1 MTPPPTTSTPGHR
14 VLFPLLMALV
24 VLAPLPFAAQR
35 PWAWTLLAGWVGLM
49 LVAWAGLGW
58 AGLARAAIPTQ
69 RLLPILVPFT
79 LTLIWATLQTQS
91 WLPADWH
98 HPLWREAAAA
108 LGDNRLGAISADPTL
123 TWTAILRCLSFGG
136 VFWLAVQL
144 GRHRGRARQAVILI
158 AISATAQALYAIIL
172 QAIGSETILWFDK
185 WAYRG
190 DMTGSFVN
198 RNAFGAY
205 LGIGLLCCLG
215 LAIDHLP
222 RPGETRA
229 RLRARAWAEALL
241 LRALPWFGMAALLII
256 ALLGSHSRGALMATL
271 VAVPVLIALSAL
283 GRLVRRGMAL
293 LLLALGILIGGL
305 LLVQEGEVTLRRM
318 AETSDFAD
326 DRGQLYRL
334 TLDAIADAPWTGHGF
349 GAFAASFR
357 PYRDLTLPRPVV
369 YDFAHSI
376 PLELAMDLGIPAAL
390 LYGAALLALLARCVC
405 GVIERRRDQLYP
417 VLAIAVAVLLAI
429 HGLTDFSAQM
439 PAIAVTLA
447 LLLGIGH
454 AQSWPSTRLTASD
467 DADG

>member
-1 MTPPPTTSTPGHR
+1 MTATPGNR
-14 VLFPLLMALV
+14 ALFPALMALV

-35 PWAWTLLAGWVGLM
+35 PWAWTFLATLTGVLLVI
-49 LVAWAGLGW
+49 WAGLGW
-58 AGLARAAIPTQ
+58 VGWARAPISAR
-69 RLLPILVPFT
+69 RLGPILVPFA
-79 LTLIWATLQTQS
+79 LTMAWATIQTQS
-91 WLPADWH
+91 WVPTSWH
-98 HPLWREAAAA
+98 HPLWSEAAPV
-108 LGDNRLGAISADPTL
+108 LGTAGFGAISADPTL
-123 TWTAILRCLSFGG
+123 TWTAILRCMTFGA

-144 GRHRGRARQAVILI
+144 GRHRGRARQAVMLI
-158 AISATAQALYAIIL
+158 ALSTTAQAVYALIL
-172 QAIGSETILWFDK
+172 SAIGSETIWWFDK

-205 LGIGLLCCLG
+205 LGIGVLCCLG
-215 LAIDHLP
+215 LAIDRLP
-222 RPGETRA
+222 RPGDTQP
-229 RLRARAWAEALL
+229 RLRARAWTEALL
-241 LRALPWFGMAALLII
+241 LRALPWVGMASLLIL

-271 VAVPVLIALSAL
+271 LAIPVLIALSTL

-293 LLLALGILIGGL
+293 LLLALGLVLGGL
-305 LLVQEGEVTLRRM
+305 LLVQEGEVTLRRI

-390 LYGAALLALLARCVC
+390 LYGLALLAVLIRCVR
-405 GVIERRRDQLYP
+405 GVIDRRRDQLYP
-417 VLAIAVAVLLAI
+417 VLAIAVAILLAV

-447 LLLGIGH
+447 LLLGIGY
-454 AQSWPSTRLTASD
+454 AQSWPSARLTAD
-467 DADG
+467 DGADG

>member
-1 MTPPPTTSTPGHR
+1 MTTSPTTPGNR
-14 VLFPLLMALV
+14 VLFLLLMALV
-24 VLAPLPFAAQR
+24 VLAPIPFAAQR
-35 PWAWTLLAGWVGLM
+35 PWAWTLLACWVGLM
-49 LVAWAGLGW
+49 LVAWAGLGL
-58 AGLARAAIPTQ
+58 AGLARAAIPTR
-69 RLLPILVPFT
+69 RLLPVLVPFA
-79 LTLIWATLQTQS
+79 LTLIWAALQTQP

-98 HPLWREAAAA
+98 HPLWQEAASA
-108 LGDNRLGAISADPTL
+108 LGGKGAGAVSADPTL

-136 VFWLAVQL
+136 IFWLAAQL

-158 AISATAQALYAIIL
+158 ALAASAQALYAIIL

-215 LAIDHLP
+215 LAIDCLP
-222 RPGETRA
+222 RPGETQPRV
-229 RLRARAWAEALL
+229 RARAWTEALL
-241 LRALPWFGMAALLII
+241 LRALPWFGLAALLTI
-256 ALLGSHSRGALMATL
+256 ALLGSHSRGALLATL
-271 VAVPVLIALSAL
+271 VAVPLLIILSAL

-293 LLLALGILIGGL
+293 LLLALGLTLGGL
-305 LLVQEGEVTLRRM
+305 LLVQEGEVTLRRI
-318 AETSDFAD
+318 ADTSDFAD

-349 GAFAASFR
+349 GAFTASFR

-376 PLELAMDLGIPAAL
+376 PLELVMDLGIPASL
-390 LYGAALLALLARCVC
+390 LYGAVFLALMVQCVR

-417 VLAIAVAVLLAI
+417 VLAIAVAMLLLV

-439 PAIAVTLA
+439 PAIAATLA

-454 AQSWPSTRLTASD
+454 AQSWPSTRLTAD
-467 DADG
+467 DGADG